1 MTKKKICIITSSRA
15 EYGILSKLIIKL
27 KYSKKFTTKLLVA
40 GTHLSSKYGNTFENI
55 KDDGIKIDYK
65 IKIKLNKND
74 KFSIIKDMSSYLNK
88 FADAFKKIKPD
99 LILVS
104 GDRHEILCAA
114 IAANILRIRLAHI
127 HGGETTLGS
136 YDDGARNAITKLSF
150 IHFVSTNKYRSKV
163 IKMGENPKNVL
174 NVGSLSVE
182 NLTKIKKNKKF
193 LNNILNF
200 NSNKRKIL
208 ISYHPLTTNVKKGRR
223 DFDQLLC
230 CLEQLK
236 NTIIVFSYPNHD
248 VDSDYIIYKIDQFI
262 KKNKNSIL
270 FKSAGQEN
278 YYQFLKNFDCIIGNS
293 SSGIIE
299 APSAE
304 IPTINIGERQ
314 RGRIMPKCI
323 FNIRQVTY

>member
-1 MTKKKICIITSSRA
+1 M
-15 EYGILSKLIIKL
+15 
-27 KYSKKFTTKLLVA
+27 
-40 GTHLSSKYGNTFENI
+40 
-55 KDDGIKIDYK
+55 
-65 IKIKLNKND
+65 
-74 KFSIIKDMSSYLNK
+74 
-88 FADAFKKIKPD
+88 
-99 LILVS
+99 
-104 GDRHEILCAA
+104 
-114 IAANILRIRLAHI
+114 
-127 HGGETTLGS
+127 
-136 YDDGARNAITKLSF
+136 
-150 IHFVSTNKYRSKV
+150 
-163 IKMGENPKNVL
+163 L

-323 FNIRQVTY
+323 FNIKASNLLNTLKKIYKLKKRKKINFNNPYYKKFTTKNIIAKLNKIKFNENF